1 MPFVGVIPEQRH
13 SSRKSKESR
22 ALKPGD
28 DECDF
33 ARNPPRSLRVI
44 FFLSLSFGL
53 SISGDATGGKVLLYG
68 PDSRFLRGDGLRDP
82 CKNTS
87 Q

>member
-1 MPFVGVIPEQRH
+1 MRFR
-13 SSRKSKESR
+13 SKST
-22 ALKPGD
+22 A
-28 DECDF
+28 F
-33 ARNPPRSLRVI
+33 AKSF

-53 SISGDATGGKVLLYG
+53 SISGDATGKKEVLYG

-82 CKNTS
+82 GKNTS